1 LDATHA
7 AVHVQTRDS
16 ADYNTVSDINFEFV
30 LSELLA
36 AEICF
41 TINEGRSGKTMDVIG
56 ISGSLRK
63 ESTNTKALNI
73 ALRFA
78 REAGA
83 AVRAVDLGQMAIP
96 IYSEDIPA
104 PPPDLLILQSVLLET
119 DVILIASPEYNH
131 SIPGGLKNVLD
142 WLSVMDNP
150 FDGKVTAIF
159 GVSNGPFGTVRMQP
173 QLRQVLANL
182 GSIVLPKPQICI
194 RNGNEAFTP
203 SEELTDK
210 NTENHLKT
218 LVLKSLKLAEALKMP
233 GIQI

>member
-1 LDATHA
+1 
-7 AVHVQTRDS
+7 
-16 ADYNTVSDINFEFV
+16 
-30 LSELLA
+30 
-36 AEICF
+36 
-41 TINEGRSGKTMDVIG
+41 MDVIG

-63 ESTNTKALNI
+63 ESMNTKALNI

-83 AVRAVDLGQMAIP
+83 AVRAVDLAQMSIP
-96 IYSEDIPA
+96 IYSEDIPD
-104 PPPDLLILQSVLLET
+104 PPHDLVVLQSVLVET
-119 DVILIASPEYNH
+119 DLILIASPEYNH

-142 WLSVMDNP
+142 WLSVMENP

-173 QLRQVLANL
+173 HLRQVLANL

-203 SEELTDK
+203 SGELADK

-218 LVLKSLKLAEALKMP
+218 LVLKSMKLAEALKMP
-233 GIQI
+233 GVKI